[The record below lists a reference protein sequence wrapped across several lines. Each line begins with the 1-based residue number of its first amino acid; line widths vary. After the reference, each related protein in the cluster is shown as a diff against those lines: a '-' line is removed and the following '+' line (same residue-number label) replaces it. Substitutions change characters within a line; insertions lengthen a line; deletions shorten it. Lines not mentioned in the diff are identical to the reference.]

1 MPKPRYIFSFSLIF
15 YRGFHK
21 KGILHGKG
29 RAVIAPFVAF
39 THINCQ
45 IIVEGIF
52 NDGYLEGPVR
62 GLDPYGNLVF
72 VGFYRKGLPFG
83 ECWLAKEGQGWLYGQ
98 VDDKGRFTGTHIA
111 YVYPNLCTAICGT
124 FREEILVEARAT
136 VIVKVS

>member
-1 MPKPRYIFSFSLIF
+1 M
-15 YRGFHK
+15 
-21 KGILHGKG
+21 
-29 RAVIAPFVAF
+29 IAPFVAF

>member
-1 MPKPRYIFSFSLIF
+1 MNFLSLC

-21 KGILHGKG
+21 NGILHGKG

-83 ECWLAKEGQGWLYGQ
+83 DCWLAKEGQGWLFGQ

-111 YVYPNLCTAICGT
+111 YVYPNLCTAIYGT